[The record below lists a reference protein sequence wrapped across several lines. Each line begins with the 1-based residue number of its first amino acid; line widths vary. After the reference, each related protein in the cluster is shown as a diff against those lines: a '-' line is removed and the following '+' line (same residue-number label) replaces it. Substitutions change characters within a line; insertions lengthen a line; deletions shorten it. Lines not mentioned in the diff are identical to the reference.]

1 MVSDTSKSVD
11 DIWTALK
18 RNSGVNT
25 EKMNKVWSQ
34 LNKETIAVKKK
45 TEAVVISDVATICS
59 SRPNTNST
67 ASTLG
72 KEAEPDP
79 AVLLQDFDGTFET
92 FNKLVQ
98 RDLNCLMDTNSRT
111 RIKSLLRVK
120 ALVSAK
126 EELLNPEVLMDAV
139 SQLFLKPL
147 LRRLEDPVEKCRE
160 LAASTLLSIVANPA
174 IQEVVLELLP
184 YVLPVL
190 GDRLALQAERPDPT
204 EPSEEIRF
212 RLCQLL
218 TAIVTTSESGISP
231 YASDIADIA
240 ETTCKD
246 ASPDVLML
254 WAYGHESRARTQW
267 NDSASGQQ
275 ESCAYVGKLA
285 TILVRRLQPVAHKLV
300 FTITPILDFKRSKVR
315 VECLKA
321 LNKVMH
327 CGAHETILDLSSFR
341 SPNIVKVQAF
351 YGDDIKVN
359 WFGKMGTDS
368 VPSVRE
374 EFVRCMGD
382 WLLNLHEREDHQA
395 RLIPSCA
402 APGTRRLYCLGA
414 GVQASLHCLSAGVQ
428 ASLYCLGAGVQAS
441 LYCLSA
447 GVQASLHCLSAGVQ
461 ASLHCLSAGVQA
473 SLYC

>member
-147 LRRLEDPVEKCRE
+147 LRRLEDPVEN
-160 LAASTLLSIVANPA
+160 IVANPA

-246 ASPDVLML
+246 ASPDVLM
-254 WAYGHESRARTQW
+254 
-267 NDSASGQQ
+267 

-395 RLIPSCA
+395 RLIP
-402 APGTRRLYCLGA
+402 
-414 GVQASLHCLSAGVQ
+414 
-428 ASLYCLGAGVQAS
+428 
-441 LYCLSA
+441 
-447 GVQASLHCLSAGVQ
+447 
-461 ASLHCLSAGVQA
+461 
-473 SLYC
+473 